1 VRWWVSGVV
10 RRCQSAGRTLGF
22 VELVFSG
29 GLWFWRGPAPWHF
42 VTVPDEEAS
51 AIEAVA
57 GLASYGWGMIPVKAT
72 VGATTF
78 ATSLWPKDDTYIVPL
93 KAAVRKAERVELGDQ
108 VDVRLVIDV

>member
-1 VRWWVSGVV
+1 MSRVA
-10 RRCQSAGRTLGF
+10 RRCQSVDRTLGF

-29 GLWFWRGPAPWHF
+29 DLWFWRGPAPWHF

-51 AIEAVA
+51 AIEAVG
-57 GLASYGWGMIPVKAT
+57 GLASYGWGMIPVTVT

-78 ATSLWPKDDTYIVPL
+78 TTSLWPKDDTYIVPL
-93 KAAVRKAERVELGDQ
+93 KTAVRKAERLELGDQ